1 MRWFELVLVLAGL
14 LEGVQGACQ
23 TLPSATASPRPCKF
37 PFTFRGKDYFA
48 CTSDGDV
55 SGAKWCET
63 SAVSTPAP
71 AAPSDSVFSA
81 ANEPVSV
88 IASAGWGYC
97 DAGCPLDHP
106 QLQSGQVALET
117 ETNTPKTNRD
127 RCAQRHAQPCVP
139 RVLCF
144 AQCAANA
151 THKRRAHSVGGHDHP
166 SNRVFAFRKKKVS
179 GTQTQF

>member
-14 LEGVQGACQ
+14 LEGVQGVCQ
-23 TLPSATASPRPCKF
+23 TLPSATAAPRPCKF
-37 PFTFRGKDYFA
+37 PFSFRGKDYFA

-81 ANEPVSV
+81 ANEPVAV

-106 QLQSGQVALET
+106 KLQGGQVALET
-117 ETNTPKTNRD
+117 KTNTPKTNRD

-139 RVLCF
+139 CVLCWR
-144 AQCAANA
+144 NVLRMLR
-151 THKRRAHSVGGHDHP
+151 TKDVRTVSVLHQP
-166 SNRVFAFRKKKVS
+166 NECLLFQLNVS
-179 GTQTQF
+179 SESGIQF